1 MSTRADHFRACV
13 SDDVNRNRRFRL
25 TFPLLVF
32 LPVFLVEEV
41 LEAIVYYDLALVF
54 LDAPEA
60 RVCLETSKTRVGH
73 GTDEGDRARDGR
85 REPISVRSEE
95 IVGVT
100 EERRRVTGDVQE
112 WAVVNSPG
120 AKLLDDGAGI
130 K

>member
-1 MSTRADHFRACV
+1 MRRAKRGSYMAQM
-13 SDDVNRNRRFRL
+13 R
-25 TFPLLVF
+25 
-32 LPVFLVEEV
+32 E
-41 LEAIVYYDLALVF
+41 
-54 LDAPEA
+54 
-60 RVCLETSKTRVGH
+60 
-73 GTDEGDRARDGR
+73 RARDGR

-120 AKLLDDGAGI
+120 AKLLDNGAGI